1 MSSNEE
7 IILEDDFVCLRFKN
21 DSENAVIVEK
31 DQPNGIMQ
39 FHFCLKGNST
49 FYFNKGAYEMQLVEE
64 NGLIL
69 YNPQRSLPYHIKV
82 EENSWV
88 ISVLISVKKFHS
100 LFSTEAEFI
109 PFLNNEN
116 REKKHYSEIPIT
128 PSIAIVL
135 NQIMNFYLNP
145 SVQKIYY
152 KAKVYELLSLIFN
165 TNENEVGDNCP
176 FRADEDFVI
185 RIKQAKDIL
194 ISNMIE
200 PPTLQELSDKVG
212 LNLKK
217 LKQGFKQIYG
227 ETVYGFLFD
236 YKMDYARKLLDSGSF
251 NVNEV
256 GAKIG
261 YSTASHFIAAFKK
274 KYRTTPKKYLM
285 SISMS

>member
-1 MSSNEE
+1 MSSKEE
-7 IILEDDFVCLRFKN
+7 IILEDDFICLRFKN
-21 DSENAVIVEK
+21 DENQEVVVEK
-31 DQPNGIMQ
+31 EQPQGIMQ
-39 FHFCLKGNST
+39 FHFCLKGNAT
-49 FYFNKGAYEMQLVEE
+49 FYFNKGSYEMKLPEE
-64 NGLIL
+64 KGLIL
-69 YNPQRSLPYHIKV
+69 YNPQRSLPYHVKV
-82 EENSWV
+82 DKNSWV
-88 ISVLISVKKFHS
+88 ISVLISVKKFHA

-116 REKKHYSEIPIT
+116 RDKKHYAEVQIS

-135 NQIMNFYLNP
+135 NQIMNFHLNP
-145 SVQKIYY
+145 LVQKIYY
-152 KAKVYELLSLIFN
+152 KAKVYELMSLLFN
-165 TNENEVGDNCP
+165 TNDNEEGDNCP

-194 ISNMIE
+194 LRNMIE
-200 PPTLQELSDKVG
+200 PPTLQELADEVG

-236 YKMDYARKLLDSGSF
+236 YKMDFARKLLDSGTY

-256 GAKIG
+256 GIKVG

-274 KYRTTPKKYLM
+274 KYGTTPKKYLM
-285 SISMS
+285 SINMN